1 MTETTN
7 KVQKWSYPLKV
18 GTAEATDPQQF
29 YKALAKAKDGYYP
42 LGANGLWHGGVHF
55 DEASGLVND
64 LTEVRCIADG
74 EVVAYRI
81 DEKYPTSDFGSTHSV
96 YSTGFVLVKHR
107 LELPAPSTPAPATGA
122 AAAPGPSLTF
132 FSLYMH
138 LLDWETYKANPSLK
152 PPGFWGK
159 GLYQVKENL
168 RTKSL
173 GLRVRE
179 GNSSQT
185 PILAVLPRGTKVLTK
200 PAPPNQDWLAVV
212 SVTPEFP
219 SLAVNTGWV
228 FKGQMKHL
236 GGESY
241 LVGEEAQDAPPDQK
255 SGANV
260 RDATSGGQPIAFL
273 PAGTQIRISDE
284 QAARKYRKLVE
295 IVGGQPIPALEASSD
310 GKLPGF
316 VWLED
321 LEAKNE
327 PHAPIGQVVPLP
339 QAYKVKAGEVLGHVG
354 KYQTHADAAPKNLLH
369 LEVFSCEDVE
379 SFTSKSEKKAVGLPA
394 AEKTLVK
401 IPVDTWLV
409 THAPHMNAATP
420 PKAADPGNKV
430 GYDFYIPVGLLEA
443 LPAEKKIKES
453 VVMGTSTSTTY
464 WWRLD
469 GLLGGKDGNGIDG
482 WFAEP
487 DTVLS
492 RHSPFEWN
500 GFTFIDET
508 TSNVDHL
515 AAFLH
520 AQENLDE
527 QERESYLPNVE
538 TALAGSVNETL
549 YKILDRNGDKKL
561 APSEIAEALGKP
573 WFSQPISQMVTRYE
587 NEWEYKKEKWDAL
600 DEIIGHSDSDPHK
613 TWVEEKVRIER
624 LSWWAKLV
632 GQHGITSES
641 RVQHIN
647 PVGLISSFAH
657 SAGCNCSEIIT
668 KEQMKLIAPL
678 ATQANINK
686 YTDLLTEMYATAGIV
701 TCISKAHVLAQMLHE
716 SGSLR
721 LTVEGVNGTPD
732 YAPYIGRGLI
742 QITYE
747 ENYKA
752 YGLFIHE
759 NFLGAPNYHK
769 MAQLPHSVVSVGWF
783 WANYKRLTSSS
794 DMDDFIYCTA
804 KVNGGFNGYDDR
816 LQFLNLALKTLNI
829 QGCAKLNRSGVY
841 ELAESKAYKDAKFSF
856 AWGLWSDPAGGT
868 SGKTSDPA
876 QAIIGYKRFIELYN
890 TNSSVS
896 GDTTKR
902 YYAPGRT
909 ATVAKQYAETRI
921 IALGGTL

>member
-1 MTETTN
+1 MTETTK
-7 KVQKWSYPLKV
+7 KVEKWSYPLKV

-55 DEASGLVND
+55 DEASGLVKD

-107 LELPAPSTPAPATGA
+107 LELPAPSTPAPATGTA
-122 AAAPGPSLTF
+122 AATGPSLTF

-200 PAPPNQDWLAVV
+200 PGPPNQNWLEVV

-219 SLAVNTGWV
+219 SLPVNTGWV

-236 GGESY
+236 GGDSY
-241 LVGEEAQDAPPDQK
+241 LVGEEAKDAPPNQK

-260 RDATSGGQPIAFL
+260 RDATSGGQPIALL

-284 QAARKYRKLVE
+284 QAARQYRKLVE
-295 IVGGQPIPALEASSD
+295 IVGGQPIPAIEVSSD

-339 QAYKVKAGEVLGHVG
+339 QTYKIKAGEVLGHVG
-354 KYQTHADAAPKNLLH
+354 KYQTHTDAAPKNLLH

-379 SFTSKSEKKAVGLPA
+379 SFTSKSKEKAVGLPA
-394 AEKTLVK
+394 AEKTIVK
-401 IPVDTWLV
+401 IPADTWLV

-453 VVMGTSTSTTY
+453 VVMDTSTSTTY

-469 GLLGGKDGNGIDG
+469 GLLGDKNGNGIDG

-500 GFTFIDET
+500 GFTFINET

-520 AQENLDE
+520 AQESLDE

-587 NEWEYKKEKWDAL
+587 NEWDYKKENWDTL

-613 TWVEEKVRIER
+613 AWLEEKARIER
-624 LSWWAKLV
+624 LSWWGKLI
-632 GQHGITSES
+632 GQHGITADAS
-641 RVQHIN
+641 VQHIH
-647 PVGLISSFAH
+647 PVGLISNCMKYSCGCLNIEKFVEEYKKEHQHVFGWFASNNVTH
-657 SAGCNCSEIIT
+657 VSLVHPLNQESEDNL
-668 KEQMKLIAPL
+668 KKLLSMMMKLWGEYFDECNDVYLSYML
-678 ATQANINK
+678 ATIRVESYDWNRVVFFAPVSEKISYADAEVDYGSGPTGRRANMARLNHNTEIGDGYK
-686 YTDLLTEMYATAGIV
+686 Y
-701 TCISKAHVLAQMLHE
+701 
-716 SGSLR
+716 R
-721 LTVEGVNGTPD
+721 
-732 YAPYIGRGLI
+732 GRGLS
-742 QITYE
+742 QITWKINYE
-747 ENYKA
+747 KFSAGLGIDFTGNPDLALDLEYA
-752 YGLFIHE
+752 TRIMLGGMRDGLFSTGNTLAAH
-759 NFLGAPNYHK
+759 LSPGSKNYVSARK
-769 MAQLPHSVVSVGWF
+769 IINGTDRKDVFAFYAQKF
-783 WANYKRLTSSS
+783 E
-794 DMDDFIYCTA
+794 
-804 KVNGGFNGYDDR
+804 
-816 LQFLNLALKTLNI
+816 ALL
-829 QGCAKLNRSGVY
+829 
-841 ELAESKAYKDAKFSF
+841 
-856 AWGLWSDPAGGT
+856 
-868 SGKTSDPA
+868 
-876 QAIIGYKRFIELYN
+876 
-890 TNSSVS
+890 
-896 GDTTKR
+896 
-902 YYAPGRT
+902 
-909 ATVAKQYAETRI
+909 TRI
-921 IALGGTL
+921 KS

>member
-7 KVQKWSYPLKV
+7 KIQKWSYPLKV
-18 GTAEATDPQQF
+18 GTGEATGPQQF

-42 LGANGLWHGGVHF
+42 LGVNGLWHGGVHF

-200 PAPPNQDWLAVV
+200 PAPSNQSWLAVV

-228 FKGQMKHL
+228 FKGEMKHL

-260 RDATSGGQPIAFL
+260 RDTTRGGQPIAFL

-284 QAARKYRKLVE
+284 QAARQYRKLVE
-295 IVGGQPIPALEASSD
+295 IISGQPIPALNAGDD

-327 PHAPIGQVVPLP
+327 PHGPIGQVIPL
-339 QAYKVKAGEVLGHVG
+339 AETFKIKAGEVLGHVG
-354 KYQTHADAAPKNLLH
+354 KYQTHADSAPKNLLH

-379 SFTSKSEKKAVGLPA
+379 AFTNKSKEKAIGLPA

-409 THAPHMNAATP
+409 THAPHMNSATP

-469 GLLGGKDGNGIDG
+469 GLLGGKDGSGIDG

-492 RHSPFEWN
+492 RHSPFEWD
-500 GFTFIDET
+500 GFTFINET

-520 AQENLDE
+520 AQESLDE

-549 YKILDRNGDKKL
+549 YKILDRNGDKKI

-587 NEWEYKKEKWDAL
+587 NEWDYKKETWDAL

-613 TWVEEKVRIER
+613 AWVEEKARIER
-624 LSWWAKLV
+624 LSWWDKLK
-632 GQHGITSES
+632 GKHGIDSANVWHIHPLGFIGNFAGKAERELITRTMLKAARPNIADDYCES
-641 RVQHIN
+641 IL
-647 PVGLISSFAH
+647 PFL
-657 SAGCNCSEIIT
+657 
-668 KEQMKLIAPL
+668 
-678 ATQANINK
+678 NK
-686 YTDLLTEMYATAGIV
+686 YARLYKIDTPLRIAHLLSQVG
-701 TCISKAHVLAQMLHE
+701 HE
-716 SGSLR
+716 SGFKIRQEDLDYNPRRMREMFGCRNNQNGYNAAQDECIVLPRLR
-721 LTVEGVNGTPD
+721 PKLWSEPATYAHNPVNLGSYVYGGRNGNGNEASQEG
-732 YAPYIGRGLI
+732 YKYRGRGIIQLTGKSNYREYTRIHNLRDPADPKDFVVDPDLI
-742 QITYE
+742 VNE
-747 ENYKA
+747 LK
-752 YGLFIHE
+752 YGIESAFVWWDMNDMNGLIATSYASRTE
-759 NFLGAPNYHK
+759 
-769 MAQLPHSVVSVGWF
+769 
-783 WANYKRLTSSS
+783 ANISLHVADIST
-794 DMDDFIYCTA
+794 
-804 KVNGGFNGYDDR
+804 KVNGGTIGLANRVILFNNLRGMVEAE
-816 LQFLNLALKTLNI
+816 LN
-829 QGCAKLNRSGVY
+829 
-841 ELAESKAYKDAKFSF
+841 
-856 AWGLWSDPAGGT
+856 
-868 SGKTSDPA
+868 
-876 QAIIGYKRFIELYN
+876 
-890 TNSSVS
+890 
-896 GDTTKR
+896 
-902 YYAPGRT
+902 
-909 ATVAKQYAETRI
+909 
-921 IALGGTL
+921 